1 MLRVDL
7 AERGTVMRH
16 GLGWRTHRVLLG
28 TAFVISLFAAPAAP
42 AMAAVVTC
50 GTVVTASITLTSD
63 LGPCPGDA
71 LIAGADNITID
82 LGGYTI
88 SGTGA
93 DTNTADTNT
102 GAGVRV
108 AQRTGVTVTNGT
120 ILGFHTGVVLDE
132 ATNSKVS
139 KLVLRDNIRGVN
151 VAGSNGSLVEKNTIL
166 NSGLDAIRL
175 GLSDNNIIS
184 KNTLS
189 GNVFG
194 IGVADGSTGNLVEKN
209 VIRGTR
215 GFGIAVFS
223 DSDSNRIEKNDVQRT
238 LQGDGINVSI
248 DSSLTLIFKNVANLN
263 GDDGIDTDNPRTTI
277 TGNIANNNGDL
288 GIEAVVGT
296 TDGGGNLASGNGNPA
311 QCAEV
316 MCS

>member
-1 MLRVDL
+1 
-7 AERGTVMRH
+7 MRN
-16 GLGWRTHRVLLG
+16 GLGSRTRRGLLG
-28 TAFVISLFAAPAAP
+28 AAFVISLLAVPAAP
-42 AMAAVVTC
+42 ATAAVVTC
-50 GTVVTASITLTSD
+50 GTVVTTSITLTSN
-63 LGPCPGDA
+63 LGPCPGDG

-88 SGTGA
+88 SGTGS
-93 DTNTADTNT
+93 

-108 AQRTGVTVTNGT
+108 AQRTGVTVTKGT
-120 ILGFHTGVVLDE
+120 IQGFHTGVVLDE
-132 ATNSKVS
+132 STYSTVS

-151 VAGSNGSLVEKNTIL
+151 VAGSNGNLVEKNTIL

-175 GLSDNNIIS
+175 GLSANNVIS

-194 IGVADGSTGNLVEKN
+194 IGVADFSTGNLVEKN
-209 VIRGTR
+209 VIRDTR
-215 GFGIAVFS
+215 GFGVAVFS

-238 LQGDGINVSI
+238 LQGDGINVSF
-248 DSSLTLIFKNVANLN
+248 DSDLTLIFKNIANVN
-263 GDDGIDTDNPRTTI
+263 SDDGIDTDNSQTTI

-288 GIEAVVGT
+288 GIEAVAGT

-311 QCAEV
+311 QCV
-316 MCS
+316 GVSCS

>member
-1 MLRVDL
+1 
-7 AERGTVMRH
+7 MRN
-16 GLGWRTHRVLLG
+16 GLGSRTRRGLLG
-28 TAFVISLFAAPAAP
+28 AAFVMSLLAVPAAP
-42 AMAAVVTC
+42 ASAAVVTC
-50 GTVVTASITLTSD
+50 GTVVTTSIRLSSN

-71 LIAGADNITID
+71 LIAGANNITID

-88 SGTGA
+88 SGAGA
-93 DTNTADTNT
+93 

-120 ILGFHTGVVLDE
+120 IEGFHTGVVLDE
-132 ATNSKVS
+132 STNSTVS

-151 VAGSNGSLVEKNTIL
+151 LAGSDGNLVEKNTIL

-175 GLSDNNIIS
+175 GLSDNNVIS

-194 IGVADGSTGNLVEKN
+194 IGVADVSKENLVEKN
-209 VIRGTR
+209 VIRDTR
-215 GFGIAVFS
+215 GFGVAVFS

-238 LQGDGINVSI
+238 LQGDGINVSTNS
-248 DSSLTLIFKNVANLN
+248 DLTLISKNIANVN
-263 GDDGIDTDNPRTTI
+263 SDDGINTDNSQTTI
-277 TGNIANNNGDL
+277 TGNTANNNGDL

-296 TDGGGNLASGNGNPA
+296 TDGGGNRASGNGNPA
-311 QCAEV
+311 QCV
-316 MCS
+316 GVSCS

>member
-1 MLRVDL
+1 MSN
-7 AERGTVMRH
+7 
-16 GLGWRTHRVLLG
+16 GLVSRTRSGLLG
-28 TAFVISLFAAPAAP
+28 AAFVASLLAVPSAPAA
-42 AMAAVVTC
+42 AAVVTC
-50 GTVVTASITLTSD
+50 GTVVTTSITLASD
-63 LGPCPGDA
+63 LGPCTGDA

-88 SGTGA
+88 SGTG
-93 DTNTADTNT
+93 T

-120 ILGFHTGVVLDE
+120 IQGFHTGVVLDE
-132 ATNSKVS
+132 STYSTVL

-151 VAGSNGSLVEKNTIL
+151 LAGSNDNLVEKNTIL

-175 GLSDNNIIS
+175 GLSADNVIS

-194 IGVADGSTGNLVEKN
+194 IGVADSSTGNLIEKN
-209 VIRGTR
+209 VLRDTR
-215 GFGIAVFS
+215 GFGVAVFS

-238 LQGDGINVSI
+238 LQGDGINVSV
-248 DSSLTLIFKNVANLN
+248 DSDLTSISKNISNLN
-263 GDDGIDTDNPRTTI
+263 SDDGIETDNPQTTI

-288 GIEAVVGT
+288 GIDAVAGT

-311 QCAEV
+311 QCV
-316 MCS
+316 GVSCT

>member
-1 MLRVDL
+1 MNGL
-7 AERGTVMRH
+7 ASRTRRG
-16 GLGWRTHRVLLG
+16 LLG
-28 TAFVISLFAAPAAP
+28 AAFVISLLAVPASP
-42 AMAAVVTC
+42 ATAAVVTC
-50 GTVVTASITLTSD
+50 GTVVTTSITLTSN

-88 SGTGA
+88 SGAG
-93 DTNTADTNT
+93 T

-120 ILGFHTGVVLDE
+120 IQGFDTGVVLDE
-132 ATNSKVS
+132 STFSSVS
-139 KLVLRDNIRGVN
+139 KLVLRDNLRGVN
-151 VAGSNGSLVEKNTIL
+151 VAGSSGNLVEKNTIL
-166 NSGLDAIRL
+166 DSGLDAIRL
-175 GLSDNNIIS
+175 GLSANNVIS

-194 IGVADGSTGNLVEKN
+194 IGVADFSTGNLVEKN
-209 VIRGTR
+209 VLRDTR
-215 GFGIAVFS
+215 DFGVAVFS

-238 LQGDGINVSI
+238 LEGDGIIVSV
-248 DSSLTLIFKNVANLN
+248 DSDLTLILKNIANVN
-263 GDDGIDTDNPRTTI
+263 SDDGIDTDNSQTTI

-288 GIEAVVGT
+288 GIEAVAGT

-311 QCAEV
+311 QCMGV
-316 MCS
+316 SCS